1 MNIKKRI
8 AALAVAGAMVVGGVG
23 VAQSAQAADIGGTI
37 TITPTSGNVNTDPFF
52 LNSIAV
58 SVGAP
63 VGYRNLGGTV
73 IYQDGNRLGS
83 VATTRSPSTPASYG
97 TFGLDGNAAYMDRSL
112 GTNNYVSNRLLND
125 PALSNLV
132 AGGLHTGPFELRF
145 YYFASSTAPDYT
157 DPYVKLDMTYDAAT
171 GAWGLYTPPVVP
183 DATTVSLTGS
193 TTINPGEVSLA
204 ASVKK
209 LSDGNPAT
217 AAAGVINFKEGATT
231 VASVPVASEAAS
243 ALLTGVADGAHT
255 YTAEFVPSD
264 TVYAGSTS
272 GSVLVNVGSPAPQTS
287 NITVTIP
294 SGVGTLTLTGVD
306 SSVSLGT
313 ASHAGG
319 TLNAQGTLHSVVTDS
334 RQLEYP
340 AWSLTGQ
347 VGDFTSAVGGHVLD
361 GKYLGWTPS
370 ITGDAAG
377 SAAGAVVLPAPGS
390 VNGLK
395 TSSVFATG
403 LPNEAGSITNASALL
418 QLKAPA
424 KTRAGAYS
432 ATLTL
437 TLV

>member
-1 MNIKKRI
+1 MNITKRI

-23 VAQSAQAADIGGTI
+23 VAQSAQAAEIPGVI
-37 TITPTSGNVNTDPFF
+37 TITPTSGNVNTDVDF
-52 LNSIAV
+52 LYSIGV

-63 VGYRNLGGTV
+63 EGFRAISGTFVYQGGV
-73 IYQDGNRLGS
+73 NMGAVSNVR
-83 VATTRSPSTPASYG
+83 APSTPTTYG
-97 TFGLDGNAAYMDRSL
+97 TFGLDGNPSFADRSL
-112 GTNNYVSNRLLND
+112 SPTNDYVTNKLLSQTD
-125 PALSNLV
+125 VPLA
-132 AGGLHTGPFELRF
+132 TGAFELRN
-145 YYFASSTAPDYT
+145 YYFPLSTSIDLVN

-171 GAWGLYTPPVVP
+171 GDWAVYEPPVASI
-183 DATTVSLTGS
+183 ATTVSLTGS
-193 TTINPGEVSLA
+193 TTLNAGEVSLA
-204 ASVKK
+204 ATVKK
-209 LSDGNPAT
+209 ADAT
-217 AAAGVINFKEGATT
+217 TATDAVGDVVFKEGAAT
-231 VASVPVASEAAS
+231 VATVPVASGAAS

>member
-1 MNIKKRI
+1 MNITKRI

-23 VAQSAQAADIGGTI
+23 VAQSAQAAEIPGVI
-37 TITPTSGNVNTDPFF
+37 TITPTSGNVNTDVDF
-52 LNSIAV
+52 LYSIGV

-63 VGYRNLGGTV
+63 SGSAAAGGTFV
-73 IYQDGNRLGS
+73 FQGGVNMGAVSIMRL
-83 VATTRSPSTPASYG
+83 PSTPTTYG
-97 TFGLDGNAAYMDRSL
+97 TFGLDGNASYADRSISP
-112 GTNNYVSNRLLND
+112 TNDYVTDKLLSQTD
-125 PALSNLV
+125 TPLV
-132 AGGLHTGPFELRF
+132 TGPFELRN
-145 YYFASSTAPDYT
+145 YYFPLATSIDLVN
-157 DPYVKLDMTYDAAT
+157 DPYTKLDMTYNAETGDWAVYTAPAVAIAT
-171 GAWGLYTPPVVP
+171 S
-183 DATTVSLTGS
+183 VSLTGS
-193 TTINPGEVSLA
+193 TTVNPGEVSLA

-209 LSDGNPAT
+209 LSDGTLAT
-217 AAAGVINFKEGATT
+217 AAAGVVNFKEGVTT

-272 GSVLVNVGSPAPQTS
+272 ASVLVNVGSPAPQTS

-294 SGVGTLTLTGVD
+294 SGVGTLTLTGVS
-306 SSVSLGT
+306 SSVNLGT
-313 ASHAGG
+313 ASKVGG
-319 TLNAQGTLHSVVTDS
+319 TLNAQGTLNSVVTDD

-347 VGDFTSAVGGHVLD
+347 MGDFTSAIGGHILN

-370 ITGDAAG
+370 ISGDAAG
-377 SAAGAVVLPAPGS
+377 SAAGGVVLPAPGT

-395 TSSVFATG
+395 TSSVLASG
-403 LPNEAGSITNASALL
+403 LPNEAGTITNASALL
-418 QLKAPA
+418 QLKAPSN
-424 KTRAGAYS
+424 TRAGEYS